1 MRIQPMGVV
10 LACMTVLAASLLVIV
25 FAIGLAGGRYAGGPL
40 VVIAAV
46 AALTAAAF
54 NPVRRIARHSSR

>member
-10 LACMTVLAASLLVIV
+10 LACMTVMAASLLVIV

-40 VVIAAV
+40 LVLAAI

-54 NPVRRIARHSSR
+54 DPFRRIARQSSR